1 MLFAITTLVF
11 VVVFLV
17 FYVFALGGEKYSLS
31 DKLKDIGKTSQ
42 PAYVNEELEQP
53 LYKRIFGPPV
63 QQASALILQF
73 TPQAWRQKAER
84 KLAASGGF
92 HGMNTDQFVV
102 FWFGM
107 ALFVALGFAGGA
119 YLAKAR
125 PWWSVF
131 AAAAVG
137 YAIGYRIPLVLLD
150 QRARVRQVSIQKM
163 LPEVLDLLSVSVQAG
178 LAFNGALAKVAEKM
192 KGPLVDELTRMLQEM
207 QMGMTRREALKS
219 LSNRCN
225 IQDVSL
231 FTAALIQADQLG
243 VSISNVL
250 NIQSENMRER
260 RRQRLREQALKA
272 PIKMLFPLIL
282 CIFPAMFVVL
292 LGPAV
297 ISLIN
302 NFLK

>member
-107 ALFVALGFAGGA
+107 ALFVALGFAGAA
-119 YLAKAR
+119 YFAKAGLL
-125 PWWSVF
+125 SVL
-131 AAAAVG
+131 ASTVVG
-137 YAIGYRIPLVLLD
+137 YAIGYQIPLILLD

-192 KGPLVDELTRMLQEM
+192 KGPLVDELNRMLQEM
-207 QMGMTRREALKS
+207 QMGMTRREALKG
-219 LSNRCN
+219 LANRCI

-250 NIQSENMRER
+250 HIQSENMRER
-260 RRQRLREQALKA
+260 RRQQLREQSLKA

-282 CIFPAMFVVL
+282 FIFPAMFVVL
-292 LGPAV
+292 LGPAM
-297 ISLIN
+297 ISLTK

>member
-1 MLFAITTLVF
+1 MLFAITALVF

-17 FYVFALGGEKYSLS
+17 YYVFALGGERYSLS
-31 DKLKDIGKTSQ
+31 DKLRDIGKTSQ
-42 PAYVNEELEQP
+42 SAYVNEELEQP

-73 TPQAWRQKAER
+73 TPQAWRQKAEK
-84 KLAASGGF
+84 KLLASGGF
-92 HGMNTDQFVV
+92 HGMNTDRFVV

-107 ALFVALGFAGGA
+107 ALIVALGFAGAA
-119 YLAKAR
+119 YFAKAGLL
-125 PWWSVF
+125 SVL
-131 AAAAVG
+131 AATVVG
-137 YAIGYRIPLVLLD
+137 YAIGYQIPLILLD

-192 KGPLVDELTRMLQEM
+192 KGPLVDELNRMLQEM
-207 QMGMTRREALKS
+207 QMGMTRREALKG
-219 LSNRCN
+219 LANRCI

-250 NIQSENMRER
+250 HIQSENMRER
-260 RRQRLREQALKA
+260 RRQQLREQSLKA

-282 CIFPAMFVVL
+282 FIFPAMFVVL
-292 LGPAV
+292 LGPAM
-297 ISLIN
+297 ISLTK